1 MNVEI
6 KVVALLVIVAIASC
20 LGTYAI
26 VANQGL
32 RRYVRKMQFI
42 CKTRKWNGTPLRDEA
57 NAWYT
62 APAPILWAYA
72 GGGSLHKY
80 GNSQEAIDESIKNGF
95 RVIEIDVSLT
105 SDRVPVLTHWFK
117 PDDQIEWDSTPTLAE
132 FKGRLINERFHSLT
146 LKEFFDRYENSDVY
160 FSIDPNHMVAKRMDF
175 DLLGYIRDN
184 ASEGFQR
191 RIIYQVYRL
200 DDLLKVHEAG
210 LPFASIHYV
219 LSFGLDDSW
228 AIPYLIRVF
237 TECGVRSVSF
247 SDRPITKELKEVVRA
262 FNDANIRISVSG
274 VDYKYRVEKL
284 MGIGVRCFNTR
295 RLLPN
300 MFN

>member
-1 MNVEI
+1 MNIELKTFI
-6 KVVALLVIVAIASC
+6 ILIVVALASSFA
-20 LGTYAI
+20 TYSLI
-26 VANQGL
+26 MNKGI
-32 RRYVRKMQFI
+32 RKCIRKVQFI
-42 CKTRKWNGTPLRDEA
+42 CRTSKWRGAILKDEE

-62 APAPILWAYA
+62 APTPILWAYA
-72 GGGSLHKY
+72 GGGNLHKY
-80 GNSQEAIDESIKNGF
+80 GNSREAIDESIKNGF

-105 SDRVPVLTHWFK
+105 SDGVPVLTHWFK
-117 PDDQIEWDSTPTLAE
+117 PDDQIEWDITPTLAE
-132 FKGRLINERFHSLT
+132 FKGRLINERFHPLT
-146 LKEFFDRYENSDVY
+146 LKEFFGRYENSDVY
-160 FSIDPNHMVAKRMDF
+160 FSIDPNHMVAKRMEF
-175 DLLGYIRDN
+175 DLLGYIRTN

-200 DDLLKVHEAG
+200 DDLLKVREAR

-219 LSFGLDDSW
+219 LSFGVDDIW
-228 AIPYLIRVF
+228 TIPHLIRVF

-247 SDRPITKELKEVVRA
+247 SDRPITKELREVIKA
-262 FNDANIRISVSG
+262 FNDANVRVSVSG

-300 MFN
+300 MFK